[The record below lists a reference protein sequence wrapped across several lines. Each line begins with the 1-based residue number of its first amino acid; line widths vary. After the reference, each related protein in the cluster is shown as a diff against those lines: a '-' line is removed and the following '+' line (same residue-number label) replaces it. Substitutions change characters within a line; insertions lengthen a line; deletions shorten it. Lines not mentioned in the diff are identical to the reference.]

1 MAINVKNL
9 STFNFNHSGTT
20 TNTCSPSATFNNQYL
35 YLTNTVTNQD
45 TKLRLSD
52 LVKTF
57 KSYGQGATLFYED
70 NNSTITFKKLCTSTS
85 LIEIQDLQKCVN
97 INFLPTKLKLE
108 FCDNTQ
114 SKFLKTVN
122 LAADVKTTILPT
134 SNGGTGLA
142 NTHVIG
148 DLLYANT
155 TTTLSPLASI
165 ASGNVLLSGG
175 VAAIPFWGKV
185 GLTTAVSGTLP
196 ISNGGTGITSF
207 VPKAVVVADTN
218 GELMSTV
225 SATAGQILIGSN
237 SGIPNFALLTS
248 SDGSISFTAGNNSLS
263 LSTRTSKLTTTEG
276 ADMLS
281 SIGTNTSTAPYK
293 TFSYLKKVTSIE
305 VGTKILTSSDTGQLF
320 TLNREEGIAITLPSA
335 SIGLVYEFHIITD
348 FTGSCTI
355 TAGSETSY
363 VGAVQHI
370 DVSQKGTA
378 VYLNANVAKS
388 GWNIPAATDHILTLG
403 TDASGRLAG
412 GKLKFTG
419 VSDSVWFIEGIL
431 FGSSD
436 VIEHIFS

>member
-9 STFNFNHSGTT
+9 STFNFNHGGTT
-20 TNTCSPSATFNNQYL
+20 TNCSPSSTFLNQYL

-45 TKLRLSD
+45 TKLSLRD

-57 KSYGQGATLFYED
+57 KSYGPGATLFYEE
-70 NNSTITFKKLCTSTS
+70 NNSTITFKSLCTSTS

-97 INFLPTKLKLE
+97 INFLPNKLKLE

-114 SKFLKTVN
+114 SQFLKTVN
-122 LAADVKTTILPT
+122 LVEDVKTTILPT

-196 ISNGGTGITSF
+196 ISNGGTGTTSF
-207 VPKAVVVADTN
+207 VPKAVVVADAN
-218 GELMSTV
+218 GELMST
-225 SATAGQILIGSN
+225 SQATAGQILIGSS

-248 SDGSISFTAGNNSLS
+248 NDGSVSFTTGDNSLS
-263 LSTRTSKLTTTEG
+263 LSTKTSSLALTDGTVMMS
-276 ADMLS
+276 A
-281 SIGTNTSTAPYK
+281 IGTNTSTAPDK
-293 TFSYLKKVTSIE
+293 TFSYLRKVTSI
-305 VGTKILTSSDTGQLF
+305 VSATAILTTSDAGQLF
-320 TLNREEGIAITLPSA
+320 TLDRAAGMEIKLPNA

-348 FTGSCTI
+348 FTGSCAIKANT
-355 TAGSETSY
+355 SSY
-363 VGAVQHI
+363 VGSVQHI
-370 DVSQKGTA
+370 DVSQKGT
-378 VYLNANVAKS
+378 VVPLNAGVAKS
-388 GWNIPAATDHILTLG
+388 GWNIPDAADSVLTLDS
-403 TDASGRLAG
+403 DASGRLAG

-419 VSDSVWFIEGIL
+419 ISNSVWLIEGTL
-431 FGSSD
+431 FGSSTT
-436 VIEHIFS
+436 IAHIFS